1 LALVPVRAARARY
14 TLATLTLGLMLALP
28 LATAVQVSGAS
39 PWTSDAVTA
48 TSPAAPG
55 PMSGP
60 GPRAGPVA
68 PTALAPVAAR
78 IRAAMEPALP
88 WAVLVWFGGVVALSL
103 RLASGWLVTRQLG
116 RVGTSSVPDACREA
130 VARLA
135 ARLRIRRPLRVLES
149 AVVQV
154 PAVIGWLRPVI
165 LLPASA
171 LTGLTP
177 LQLDAL
183 LAHELA
189 HVRRYDYLVNL
200 LQSAVETLLFYHPA
214 AWWVSRRVREERE
227 HCCDD
232 LAVAACGG
240 DAHVYAT
247 ALLGMEQLRLA
258 TPPLALAAGGGS
270 LIGRVQRLMV
280 PAQVET
286 FPRWMAGLV
295 VAALVVT
302 IGGGT
307 TLAARAEALD
317 AGAQLSA
324 SDLAADATRT
334 APDTVLRYAGP
345 ARPLADRWDWASAQA
360 RRLGT
365 RRFWVGYSV
374 HGRATSEHPTSL
386 DRERRVTGREDAGFR
401 GVRLAPLVGARED
414 ADDIAF
420 LFRYTTRADGRPVPT
435 RAHVSSLA
443 LPVDFGGGALLWLGA
458 ADDDA
463 SLHWVQA
470 LFAEAATRD
479 LKESLIA
486 AVGLHAST
494 GSVVPILERWLQGEE
509 RASVRAEAA
518 EWLGHEPDPAAVSA
532 LSRAARSDPAS
543 HVRRQAAEALGDNPS
558 AAATDSLIALART
571 LHDPDAR
578 REAVEELGRKSDP
591 QALAALIA
599 VARSDGD
606 EDVRDQAIKA
616 LGRHSRDAARAA
628 LVDLARTHSSPD
640 ARREAVE
647 A

>member
-1 LALVPVRAARARY
+1 MITTQALGWALVDSLWQNALAAAGLAALLALVPVRAARIRY
-14 TLATLTLGLMLALP
+14 AFATLTLAMMLALP
-28 LATAVQVSGAS
+28 LATAVRLSGTS
-39 PWTSDAVTA
+39 PQISDVVTA
-48 TSPAAPG
+48 TSAVAAG
-55 PMSGP
+55 PTGP
-60 GPRAGPVA
+60 GPQAVA
-68 PTALAPVAAR
+68 TTPTPAA
-78 IRAAMEPALP
+78 IRAAIEPVLP
-88 WAVLVWFGGVVALSL
+88 WVVLAWFGGVVALSL
-103 RLASGWLVTRQLG
+103 RLASGWLMTRQLG
-116 RVGTSSVPDACREA
+116 RVGTSSVPDACVEA

-135 ARLRIRRPLRVLES
+135 AQLRISRPVRVLGS

-154 PAVIGWLRPVI
+154 PAVIGWLRPLI

-240 DAHVYAT
+240 DAHVYAM

-345 ARPLADRWDWASAQA
+345 ARPLA
-360 RRLGT
+360 
-365 RRFWVGYSV
+365 
-374 HGRATSEHPTSL
+374 
-386 DRERRVTGREDAGFR
+386 
-401 GVRLAPLVGARED
+401 GARED

-532 LSRAARSDPAS
+532 LSRAARSDAAS
-543 HVRRQAAEALGDNPS
+543 HVRRQAA
-558 AAATDSLIALART
+558 
-571 LHDPDAR
+571 
-578 REAVEELGRKSDP
+578 
-591 QALAALIA
+591 
-599 VARSDGD
+599 
-606 EDVRDQAIKA
+606 
-616 LGRHSRDAARAA
+616 
-628 LVDLARTHSSPD
+628 
-640 ARREAVE
+640 
-647 A
+647 